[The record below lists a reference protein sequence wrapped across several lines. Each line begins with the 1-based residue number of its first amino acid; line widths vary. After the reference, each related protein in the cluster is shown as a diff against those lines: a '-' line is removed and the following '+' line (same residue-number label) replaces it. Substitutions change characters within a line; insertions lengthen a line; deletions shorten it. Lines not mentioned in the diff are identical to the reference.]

1 MVDNYKKFIKENDEH
16 KDVDPYG
23 EENWKE
29 KPYLDFDKDKMVS
42 DCLDMIYQD
51 MSGYRDWIMQVINN
65 YFNDQSID
73 YLKEF
78 LNYEYDEPCEG
89 CDGTGIIHDEV
100 TGAEVECGECNGE
113 GEVDIYEYKYGK
125 K

>member
-1 MVDNYKKFIKENDEH
+1 MFIKENDEH

-29 KPYLDFDKDKMVS
+29 KPYLDFDKNKMVS
-42 DCLDMIYQD
+42 DCVDMIYQD
-51 MSGYRDWIMQVINN
+51 LDGYRAWIMDVVTEYLNE
-65 YFNDQSID
+65 QSID

-78 LNYEYDEPCEG
+78 LNYEYDEPCEY
-89 CDGTGIIHDEV
+89 CDGTGF
-100 TGAEVECGECNGE
+100 AENGEPCEECGGE
-113 GEVDIYEYKYGK
+113 GEVDVYEYKYGK